1 MASVTGITGGLDIE
15 GLVRQFRSV
24 EIIPRRS
31 LEARQAT
38 LEGRKSA
45 LTELSSKL
53 SALYTVANSFTDILT
68 DVFAT
73 KRGASSDSDLLTA
86 TATSEANLGSHTI
99 EIIRLASADIRA
111 SEQYTATAK
120 DNDFKNISSDQFFD
134 ILVRHPI
141 DGDENNQVAVT
152 VTISQ
157 ATFDPQKTNEEVMAD
172 IAEAINSAMSAA
184 ISAGDIEVAERVT
197 ANAVAEESDT
207 TRLLL
212 RSSLSGEI
220 NALQFNDTDGLLAKM
235 EVTRGNPLD
244 SSRGGFVTVSTELDA
259 ELVMDGLTFV
269 RPTNTV
275 DDILDGV
282 TLTLAG
288 TTTQAESFTI
298 SADTA
303 AVKAKLQEFID
314 AYNGVIN
321 FMRGKTTGTGAF
333 RGDATFRLV
342 AFDLRNM
349 ISAEVTGASS
359 AQFDRL
365 LDIGLA
371 VKRDGTLFFDDAS
384 LFETALATDTSL
396 VSELFDS
403 SDGVAANLKEYLN
416 NYTRAAGVISSTKQS
431 IDVALR
437 FQSDRIDTFNDRL
450 ESRVERFRLEM
461 IKLQTVLA
469 QVQQQSAFFSSIS
482 SRLGF

>member
-1 MASVTGITGGLDIE
+1 MVSVSGITGGLDIE

-24 EIIPRRS
+24 EILPRRS
-31 LEARQAT
+31 LETRQAT
-38 LEGRKSA
+38 LENRKSA

-53 SALYTVANSFTDILT
+53 SALYTVAVSFTDILT

-99 EIIRLASADIRA
+99 EINRLASADIRA
-111 SEQYTATAK
+111 SSQYTAT
-120 DNDFKNISSDQFFD
+120 DSDFTGLADQSFD

-152 VTISQ
+152 VTISA
-157 ATFDPQKTNEEVMAD
+157 ATLDLTNEEVMAG
-172 IAEAINSAMSAA
+172 IAAAINSAMSAA
-184 ISAGDIEVAERVT
+184 ISAGDIEVTERVT
-197 ANAVAEESDT
+197 ANAVAEEADT

-212 RSSLSGEI
+212 RSGLSGET
-220 NALQFNDTDGLLAKM
+220 NALQFTDTDNFLNTLK
-235 EVTRGNPLD
+235 VTRNSTLT
-244 SSRGGFVTVSTELDA
+244 SSLGGFVTVSTDLDA
-259 ELVMDGLTFV
+259 EVVMDGLTFV

-282 TLTLAG
+282 TLTLTG

-321 FMRGKTTGTGAF
+321 FMRGRTTGSGAF
-333 RGDATFRLV
+333 RGDATFSLV
-342 AFDLRNM
+342 AFDLRSM
-349 ISAEVTGASS
+349 ISAQVTGASS

-396 VSELFDS
+396 VSELFNA
-403 SDGVAANLKEYLN
+403 SDGVAATLKEYLN
-416 NYTRAAGVISSTKQS
+416 NYTRASGVISSTKQS

>member
-1 MASVTGITGGLDIE
+1 MVSVRGITGGLDIE

-31 LEARQAT
+31 LVARQAT
-38 LEGRKSA
+38 LQSRKSA
-45 LTELSSKL
+45 PTELSSKL
-53 SALYTVANSFTDILT
+53 SALYTVANSFTDTLT
-68 DVFAT
+68 DVFAV
-73 KRGASSDSDLLTA
+73 KRGATSDSDLLTA
-86 TATSEANLGSHTI
+86 TATSAANLGSHTI
-99 EIIRLASADIRA
+99 EINRLASADIRA
-111 SEQYTATAK
+111 SRQYTAT
-120 DNDFKNISSDQFFD
+120 DSDFTSRFDPDAPDAVESFD

-141 DGDENNQVAVT
+141 EGDENNQVTVT
-152 VTISQ
+152 VTIST
-157 ATFDPQKTNEEVMAD
+157 ATFSQTNEEVMAD

-184 ISAGDIEVAERVT
+184 ISAGDIEVTERVT

-212 RSSLSGEI
+212 RSGLSGET
-220 NALQFNDTDGLLAKM
+220 NALQFADTDNLLSTL
-235 EVTRGNPLD
+235 EVTREGTLTSNL
-244 SSRGGFVTVSTELDA
+244 GGFVTVSTDLDA

-303 AVKAKLQEFID
+303 AVKAKMQEFIN
-314 AYNGVIN
+314 AYNGVIT
-321 FMRGKTTGTGAF
+321 FMRGKTTGSGAF

-349 ISAEVTGASS
+349 ISAQVTGTSS

-384 LFETALATDTSL
+384 LFESALATDTSL

-403 SDGVAANLKEYLN
+403 SDG
-416 NYTRAAGVISSTKQS
+416 
-431 IDVALR
+431 
-437 FQSDRIDTFNDRL
+437 
-450 ESRVERFRLEM
+450 
-461 IKLQTVLA
+461 
-469 QVQQQSAFFSSIS
+469 
-482 SRLGF
+482 

>member
-1 MASVTGITGGLDIE
+1 MVSVSGITGGLDIE

-68 DVFAT
+68 DVFAV
-73 KRGASSDSDLLTA
+73 KRGATSDSDLLTA
-86 TATSEANLGSHTI
+86 AATSEANLGSHTI
-99 EIIRLASADIRA
+99 EINRLASADIRA
-111 SEQYTATAK
+111 SSQYTAT
-120 DNDFKNISSDQFFD
+120 DSDFTALADQSFD

-152 VTISQ
+152 VTVS
-157 ATFDPQKTNEEVMAD
+157 AVTLDLTNEEVMAG

-220 NALQFNDTDGLLAKM
+220 NALQFNDTDGLLNTLK
-235 EVTRGNPLD
+235 VTRNGTLTSNL
-244 SSRGGFVTVSTELDA
+244 GGFVTTSEDLDA

-298 SADTA
+298 SVDTA

-314 AYNGVIN
+314 AYNGVIT
-321 FMRGKTTGTGAF
+321 FMKGRTTGSGAF
-333 RGDATFRLV
+333 RGDATFSLV

-349 ISAEVTGASS
+349 ISAQVTGASS

-450 ESRVERFRLEM
+450 ESKVERFRLEM

>member
-1 MASVTGITGGLDIE
+1 MVSVSGITGGLDIE

-68 DVFAT
+68 DVFAV
-73 KRGASSDSDLLTA
+73 KRGATSDSDLLTA
-86 TATSEANLGSHTI
+86 TATSAANLGSHTI
-99 EIIRLASADIRA
+99 EINRLASADIRA
-111 SEQYTATAK
+111 SSQYTAT
-120 DNDFKNISSDQFFD
+120 DSDFTALADQSFD

-141 DGDENNQVAVT
+141 DGDENNLVAVT
-152 VTISQ
+152 VTVSA
-157 ATFDPQKTNEEVMAD
+157 ATLDLTNEEVMAG

-184 ISAGDIEVAERVT
+184 ISAGDIEVTERVT

-212 RSSLSGEI
+212 RSGLSGET
-220 NALQFNDTDGLLAKM
+220 NALQFTDTDGLLDTLK
-235 EVTRGNPLD
+235 VTRNGTLTSNL
-244 SSRGGFVTVSTELDA
+244 GGFVTVATDLDA

-314 AYNGVIN
+314 AYNGVIT
-321 FMRGKTTGTGAF
+321 FMRGRTTGSGAF
-333 RGDATFRLV
+333 RGDATFSLV

-349 ISAEVTGASS
+349 ISAQVTGASS

-384 LFETALATDTSL
+384 LFESALATDTSL

-416 NYTRAAGVISSTKQS
+416 NYTRASGVISGTKQS